1 MWACGWTGHESR
13 HKFFQLRRV
22 QSSLWGTSFTQVAL
36 LIPADPWKGESKH
49 CEQNATRD
57 GTGQAQE
64 RQRQVTMSF
73 QPIQP
78 ALLWGCAEAVDLLMT
93 HICWSSQ
100 RVSAGSQ
107 WGSWDSADS
116 TERGWL
122 LLLYCHCCWFQFN
135 PEKHQGKFA
144 FWFFARSSKTLFTF

>member
-1 MWACGWTGHESR
+1 MRAR
-13 HKFFQLRRV
+13 
-22 QSSLWGTSFTQVAL
+22 TSFFNYAKCRALSGEHSSTQVSL

-78 ALLWGCAEAVDLLMT
+78 ALLWGCAEAVALLMT
-93 HICWSSQ
+93 LICWSSQ
-100 RVSAGSQ
+100 RVSVGSQ
-107 WGSWDSADS
+107 WGSWDAADS
-116 TERGWL
+116 AERCWFL
-122 LLLYCHCCWFQFN
+122 LLCCHCCWFQFH
-135 PEKHQGKFA
+135 PEMKKIA